1 MGLFGPDKITMNLE
15 KYDYK
20 PGDKIKGKIKLNLK
34 KPVHARELRVRLY
47 AYKRTKNTGGA
58 VGAIG
63 GNSSHRNSRQ
73 KVYDYKQPV
82 DSEKDYQKE
91 EYDFEV
97 KIPADVGGKTGKPS
111 GELGQKA
118 QTAMKALS
126 MLSGYSARVDWY
138 LTAQL
143 DVPAGLDIKK
153 KQQIVISSE

>member
-20 PGDKIKGKIKLNLK
+20 PGEKIKGKIKLNLK
-34 KPVHARELRVRLY
+34 KSVHARELRVRLY

-58 VGAIG
+58 IGAIG
-63 GNSSHRNSRQ
+63 GNSKNKNSRQ

-82 DSEKDYQKE
+82 DGDKDYQKE
-91 EYDFEV
+91 EYDFEL
-97 KIPADVGGKTGKPS
+97 KIPSDIAGKSGKPS
-111 GELGQKA
+111 GEMGEKA
-118 QTAMKALS
+118 QAAMKAIS

>member
-20 PGDKIKGKIKLNLK
+20 PGGKIKGKIKLNLK

-58 VGAIG
+58 VGALG
-63 GNSSHRNSRQ
+63 GKSTNRNSRQ

-82 DSEKDYQKE
+82 DGEKEYQKE

-97 KIPADVGGKTGKPS
+97 KIPGDVAAKSGKPA
-111 GELGQKA
+111 GELGEKTQA
-118 QTAMKALS
+118 AMKAFS

-153 KQQIVISSE
+153 KQQIVISSD